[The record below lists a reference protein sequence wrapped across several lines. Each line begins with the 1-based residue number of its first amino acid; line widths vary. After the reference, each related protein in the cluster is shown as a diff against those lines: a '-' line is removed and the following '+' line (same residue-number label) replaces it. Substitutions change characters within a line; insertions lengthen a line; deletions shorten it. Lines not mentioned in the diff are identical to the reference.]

1 MKDKRFITAAEVAED
16 FRVSESMGYR
26 IIKKLNTELKD
37 KGYIT
42 VSGRVSRRYYMER
55 TYFDLEEDERE
66 RTEIDTA
73 KGN

>member
-73 KGN
+73 KGS